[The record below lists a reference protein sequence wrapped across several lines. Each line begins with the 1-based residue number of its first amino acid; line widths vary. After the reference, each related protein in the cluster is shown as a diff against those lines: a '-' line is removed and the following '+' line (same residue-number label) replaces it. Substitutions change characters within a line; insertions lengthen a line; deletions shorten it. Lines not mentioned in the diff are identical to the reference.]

1 MLKKETEFLR
11 IEIAKERRD
20 SEILR
25 KRLEMS
31 NMKCDLIFQ
40 EMFRQIE
47 EGDKISAAIA
57 ESASDN

>member
-11 IEIAKERRD
+11 VEIAKERRD

-31 NMKCDLIFQ
+31 NMKCDLIF
-40 EMFRQIE
+40 
-47 EGDKISAAIA
+47 
-57 ESASDN
+57 